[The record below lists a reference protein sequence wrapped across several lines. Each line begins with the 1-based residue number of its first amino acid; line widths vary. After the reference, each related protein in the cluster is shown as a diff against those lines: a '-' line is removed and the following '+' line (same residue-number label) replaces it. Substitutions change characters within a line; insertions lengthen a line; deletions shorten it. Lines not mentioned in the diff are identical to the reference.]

1 MTHGV
6 SASWAETVA
15 NEVKKSQREP
25 FMGSP
30 SDGRR
35 HSRERERESTGRNG
49 SRRKTGAWGRRGEG
63 EGQGG
68 GEERGRGRGG
78 RGGRGGGCV
87 EQREHWEDPLST
99 QPDRE
104 NELCLT
110 ERSEECAWE
119 LYPVS
124 NPSSHHVPSTRTVGT
139 RSQKPVKYGN

>member
-15 NEVKKSQREP
+15 NEVKKSQREDAV
-25 FMGSP
+25 GCLWAALATEE
-30 SDGRR
+30 DTQGRGKGNLLV
-35 HSRERERESTGRNG
+35 E
-49 SRRKTGAWGRRGEG
+49 TGAEGRRGR
-63 EGQGG
+63 GG
-68 GEERGRGRGG
+68 GEERGRGRGE

-139 RSQKPVKYGN
+139 RSQTPVKYGN